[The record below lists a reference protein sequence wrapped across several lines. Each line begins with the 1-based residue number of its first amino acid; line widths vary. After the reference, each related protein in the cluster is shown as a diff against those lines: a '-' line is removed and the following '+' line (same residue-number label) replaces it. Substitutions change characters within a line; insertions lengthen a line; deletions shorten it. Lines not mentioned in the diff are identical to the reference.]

1 VKCHPWSGGLS
12 SCALALPLSL
22 VPRADAS
29 APRGARSSAPASRRT
44 DDLARLAL
52 LSLLRRFAPACA
64 RRPRIRSGW
73 PGASVAATSGLSSP
87 VLTVNSIIS
96 AHFQIFFC
104 HRRARIPVYTRGLA
118 IESLPFPSG
127 RGCGPHHALTPAKTE
142 RRTGPPWR
150 MPLDPAPHAHAMI
163 AACAGRS
170 LLDPG
175 KRAPQDIRWA
185 SRREGDDRS
194 TTHVGEELRLG
205 HMITCAQIGAHF

>member
-1 VKCHPWSGGLS
+1 MKCHPWSGGLS

-22 VPRADAS
+22 VPRADAP

-118 IESLPFPSG
+118 IESLPFPKICTNRS
-127 RGCGPHHALTPAKTE
+127 CPN
-142 RRTGPPWR
+142 
-150 MPLDPAPHAHAMI
+150 AP
-163 AACAGRS
+163 
-170 LLDPG
+170 
-175 KRAPQDIRWA
+175 RAPTSTVRSRARAARRRSSSQCFSVCFSVVSARLHADRGVVA
-185 SRREGDDRS
+185 ARPTTSRR
-194 TTHVGEELRLG
+194 VWP
-205 HMITCAQIGAHF
+205 Q

>member
-1 VKCHPWSGGLS
+1 MKCHPWSGGLS

-96 AHFQIFFC
+96 AHFKFFFAIVEPESPC
-104 HRRARIPVYTRGLA
+104 IHGDWLSNHCLFRKTTLLILARKGARL
-118 IESLPFPSG
+118 ESQPEEKRQG
-127 RGCGPHHALTPAKTE
+127 RNVAGERCGV
-142 RRTGPPWR
+142 
-150 MPLDPAPHAHAMI
+150 
-163 AACAGRS
+163 
-170 LLDPG
+170 
-175 KRAPQDIRWA
+175 
-185 SRREGDDRS
+185 RREI
-194 TTHVGEELRLG
+194 L
-205 HMITCAQIGAHF
+205 IGRALNDAIVRYVA